1 MCNVYIPLEKR
12 RRVVGECVE
21 DWIGQ
26 ESELVELRIGRS
38 NNTENSES
46 LITYVRSAIFK
57 SQSSIDSDT
66 KTGFLVSVTLQV
78 EGQGND

>member
-1 MCNVYIPLEKR
+1 MYIPLEKR

-46 LITYVRSAIFK
+46 LITYGPPFSK
-57 SQSSIDSDT
+57 SQSFIISDF
-66 KTGFLVSVTLQV
+66 GVGLQ
-78 EGQGND
+78 NFARLAC